1 MGFPLLLR
9 SVFLFASSRHRFPP
23 PDPFHKQTDFA
34 RRSDLITSQDQLP
47 AWKSC
52 PAMEHS
58 EMNTF
63 SQLLQTLL
71 GLGVEPKQLTF
82 LQVLVR
88 GVIVF
93 IAALIMVRL
102 SSKRSL
108 AEKTAFDAVLV
119 VVIGSMLARVINGSE
134 AFFPTLGTGFVLVL
148 LHRLFGLAAYYSHV
162 LGILVKGQPVMLVEN
177 GKIQHKNM
185 FWNHISK
192 HDLEEDM
199 RLEAKTDDLSKI
211 QVARLERSGVI
222 SFIKANSFKQQAM

>member
-1 MGFPLLLR
+1 MLPWKCWPG
-9 SVFLFASSRHRFPP
+9 VE
-23 PDPFHKQTDFA
+23 
-34 RRSDLITSQDQLP
+34 RSD
-47 AWKSC
+47 
-52 PAMEHS
+52 
-58 EMNTF
+58 MNTF

-82 LQVLVR
+82 LQVAVR

-93 IAALIMVRL
+93 IAALIMVRV

-108 AEKTAFDAVLV
+108 AEKTAFDAVFV
-119 VVIGSMLARVINGSE
+119 VIIGSMLARVINGSE

-148 LHRLFGLAAYYSHV
+148 LHRLFGLAAYYSHPF
-162 LGILVKGQPVMLVEN
+162 GILVKGEPVMLVQN
-177 GKIQHKNM
+177 GRIQKRSM

-211 QVARLERSGVI
+211 QVARLERSGDI
-222 SFIKANSFKQQAM
+222 SFIKAQ